1 MSGAP
6 ERGTAPVV
14 VADSTHL
21 GWRNVEV
28 REVVDPH
35 EYEISSPPLVSLE
48 LVLVTSGSYLIESAR
63 PRGRWEQ
70 ALMAPGLAA
79 ATPPGRD
86 IRAAWRSRST
96 DTFRSLHVAVS
107 APLLT
112 SVLGAYPDAVPGHL
126 DFLARGDGFVRAGML
141 ELARAAR
148 AGAPALLADTVSMS
162 IVAHLLSL
170 PAPIPHRPEGGLSR
184 SQLPVVIEHMT
195 AHLADPLTL
204 TELAALVHMSTYH
217 FLRRFSG
224 STGSSPMRYLTGLRM
239 QRARELLSGGDLPV
253 SAVAT
258 ACGYSTAAAFTAA
271 FRRHHGVSPRV
282 YRTQRR

>member
-1 MSGAP
+1 MGGEP
-6 ERGTAPVV
+6 ERETAPGV
-14 VADSTHL
+14 VADSAHL
-21 GWRNVEV
+21 GWENVTV

-35 EYEISSPPLVSLE
+35 EHELSSPPLVSLQ
-48 LVLVTSGSYLIESAR
+48 LVLVTAGSYLIESAR

-96 DTFRSLHVAVS
+96 DTFTSLHVAVS
-107 APLLT
+107 APILD
-112 SVLGAYPDAVPGHL
+112 SALGAYPNSSSGHL
-126 DFLARGDGFVRAGML
+126 DFLARGDEFVRAGML

-170 PAPIPHRPEGGLSR
+170 PVPTARRPDGGLSR
-184 SQLPVVIEHMT
+184 AQLPVVIEHMT

-217 FLRRFSG
+217 FLRRFSA
-224 STGSSPMRYLTGLRM
+224 STGVSPMRYLTGLRM
-239 QRARELLSGGDLPV
+239 QRGRELLTGGDFPIA
-253 SAVAT
+253 AVAT
-258 ACGYSTAAAFTAA
+258 ACGYGTAAAFTAA
-271 FRRHHGVSPRV
+271 FRRHHDVSPRV
-282 YRTQRR
+282 YRSQRS